1 MKKVKEIYY
10 IDNREE
16 RTSDFSTG
24 FVFVLE
30 DGSKVE
36 TMTTDLIAERYTKEN
51 ARHNSKE
58 DKQLETFIAQAQEI
72 AREWVIAEVEDKDTH
87 PKYTDRISMVCEL
100 AKEVLGAE
108 DDKES
113 T

>member
-24 FVFVLE
+24 FVYVLE

-36 TMTTDLIAERYTKEN
+36 TMSSDTIAERYTKPQKSYCKLHSFTGSE
-51 ARHNSKE
+51 ADRETCPDCNSCE
-58 DKQLETFIAQAQEI
+58 DCGTFLGDSTIAMC
-72 AREWVIAEVEDKDTH
+72 KCG
-87 PKYTDRISMVCEL
+87 KY
-100 AKEVLGAE
+100 KW
-108 DDKES
+108 
-113 T
+113 